1 MLEKSMLTLPFA
13 SKVARPIVPHHKEAA
28 MIGIITGTARKGTRL
43 HTAEK
48 TPCIH
53 SRMVDDL
60 LTKEGNKTGQLICV
74 ECRAVFLDPML
85 QNTAS

>member
-1 MLEKSMLTLPFA
+1 MVS
-13 SKVARPIVPHHKEAA
+13 HHKEAA